1 MKIGVLCIHGFTGGP
16 YEVQPF
22 ADYIMQETDW
32 IVKVPTLPGHGET
45 LALKKMT
52 ADHWLMEA
60 ELALRELKK
69 ETDRIIIVGFS
80 MGGLIALYLAMRY
93 KVEKLV
99 LLSAAAKYIS
109 VGQIME
115 EMKGMA
121 ADAAKR
127 KLAENEMF
135 RHYQYKL
142 LHTPMLSTFE
152 FLKVVKLVNPFYQSI
167 HVPVCIVQ
175 GLKDGIVPAT
185 ASEFIYD
192 NIASEEKLVIHSATG
207 RHLIC
212 YSDDCEDWFGRA
224 LAFMRK
230 GLE

>member
-1 MKIGVLCIHGFTGGP
+1 MKTGVLCIHGFTGGP

-22 ADYIMQETDW
+22 AEFIERQTDW
-32 IVKVPTLPGHGET
+32 AVKIPTLPGHGET

-69 ETDRIIIVGFS
+69 EADRIIIVGFS

-93 KVEKLV
+93 KIDKLV

-109 VGQIME
+109 VGQIMQE
-115 EMKGMA
+115 VRGMA
-121 ADAAKR
+121 ADAVKW
-127 KLAENEMF
+127 KLAENEIF
-135 RHYQYKL
+135 WHYQYKL
-142 LHTPMLSTFE
+142 LHTPLLSTFE
-152 FLKVVKLVNPFYQSI
+152 FLKVVKLVSPYYKSI
-167 HVPVCIVQ
+167 HVPVCLVH
-175 GLKDGIVPAT
+175 GLKDGIVPVT

-212 YSDDCEDWFGRA
+212 YSDDCEDWFKRV
-224 LAFMRK
+224 LDFMK
-230 GLE
+230 KLEE

>member
-1 MKIGVLCIHGFTGGP
+1 MKTGVLCIHGFTGGP

-22 ADYIMQETDW
+22 ADYITEQTGW
-32 IVKVPTLPGHGET
+32 TVKVPTLPGHGEM

-69 ETDRIIIVGFS
+69 EADRIIIVGFS

-93 KVEKLV
+93 KIDKLV

-109 VGQIME
+109 VRQIME
-115 EMKGMA
+115 EMKGIA
-121 ADAAKR
+121 ADAAKW
-127 KLAENEMF
+127 KLSENELF
-135 RHYQYKL
+135 LHYQYKM
-142 LHTPMLSTFE
+142 LHTPLLSTFE
-152 FLKVVKLVNPFYQSI
+152 FLKVVKLVSPYYQSI
-167 HVPVCIVQ
+167 QVPVCIVQ

-185 ASEFIYD
+185 ASEFLYD
-192 NIASEEKLVIHSATG
+192 NIGSKEKMVIHSATG

-212 YSDDCEDWFGRA
+212 YSDDCEDWFSRVT
-224 LAFMRK
+224 AFMK
-230 GLE
+230 SGTE